1 MVSCDSRG
9 LAGLKDGDMARG
21 GAWRISV
28 LQVACDVSQK
38 SPAVT
43 MLGARTKTDTGRR
56 GEDPKALERT
66 LLKELGKITP

>member
-1 MVSCDSRG
+1 
-9 LAGLKDGDMARG
+9 MARG

-66 LLKELGKITP
+66 LLKELGKIPP